1 MSAHL
6 CGVAVVIRRSLALS
20 CVRYNYSGVA
30 QQLGRMTTA
39 LGGGDWR
46 SVMDKGNE
54 AEGCSG
60 GVSME
65 TDIVNIKKEL
75 AQHQAE
81 QPEIEEGRDV
91 SATQAPPPKEP
102 ACVAGTGPTPLDPYV
117 TDLFTGASA
126 SAVLVVVDGEQKVLV
141 NDLFAKEFAT
151 AQDCEALLDREHGL
165 DVLGR

>member
-1 MSAHL
+1 M
-6 CGVAVVIRRSLALS
+6 S

-46 SVMDKGNE
+46 SVMDKGDE
-54 AEGCSG
+54 GEGCSG
-60 GVSME
+60 GVSRE
-65 TDIVNIKKEL
+65 TAIVNIKKEL
-75 AQHQAE
+75 AQHQVE
-81 QPEIEEGRDV
+81 QPEIEEERVNISSLGDV
-91 SATQAPPPKEP
+91 SATQAPPHKEP
-102 ACVAGTGPTPLDPYV
+102 TCAARSIGPTPLDPYV